1 MSDDTML
8 MIAKSAPE
16 SMTKAQWYE
25 EIFKRPEQQ
34 RPVGESQAI
43 AFTRFIEKCDDG
55 QILFC
60 AYRSAPGPDW
70 RPTQTIA
77 KAVMPHRTE
86 AMGKLEK
93 LAEETRA
100 NYPKLT
106 KEQAFSRALE
116 TSEGLKLYRADKNE
130 RLKVGIA

>member
-1 MSDDTML
+1 MSDDNIL

-25 EIFKRPEQQ
+25 EIFKRSERQ

-43 AFTRFIEKCDDG
+43 AFTRFIEKYDDG
-55 QILFC
+55 QILYR

-70 RPTQTIA
+70 QPPQRIA

-86 AMGKLEK
+86 AMSRLEK

-100 NYPKLT
+100 NNPNLT
-106 KEQAFSRALE
+106 KEQAFSKVLE
-116 TSEGLKLYRADKNE
+116 TPEGLKLYRADRNE
-130 RLKVGIA
+130 LLKVNFA